1 MATALQQ
8 KFSTSWGEVMKLTFF
23 TMRFPV
29 ASETFVL
36 NQVTHFIDAGY
47 DVEII
52 SVFPGD
58 LINRH
63 AAFDEYNLA
72 AKTHYLLPEEK
83 VSNLDKL
90 TQRIGLMLPKI
101 TKLSLLKSLNIARYG
116 QQAKKLLLPAIVAN
130 AKQTFT
136 ADVFLVHFGYAGALA
151 NKLRELGV
159 LKGKQATVF
168 HGADIS
174 RRHIL
179 DEHKLD
185 YVNLFK
191 QSELMLPIS
200 HLWEN
205 KLIEMGCPREKVHV
219 TRMGIEPEKFN
230 FTPRAAFHQPLR
242 IVSVAR
248 LTEKKGLDV
257 AVKASEILRDKG
269 GQFQFTIIGN
279 GEQDGIMR
287 EHIARAGLEDCVT
300 MPGFKP
306 QNEIREAL
314 NEADIFLLPSK
325 TASDG
330 DMEGIPVA
338 LMEAM
343 AVGLPVVST
352 YHSGIPELIEND
364 VSGWLVAENNAE
376 ALAETLLRLSRGDVD
391 VAPVVAAA
399 RQKVET
405 EFNQHIAYGELA
417 KILERMV

>member
-1 MATALQQ
+1 
-8 KFSTSWGEVMKLTFF
+8 MKLTFF

-47 DVEII
+47 EVEII

-58 LINRH
+58 LVNRH
-63 AAFDEYNLA
+63 AAFDEYGLA

-83 VSNLDKL
+83 VSIVDKL
-90 TQRIGLMLPKI
+90 NQRIKLVLPKV
-101 TKLSLLKSLNIARYG
+101 TKQSLLRSLNVRRYG
-116 QQAKKLLLPAIVAN
+116 AQSSKLLLPSIVAN

-179 DEHKLD
+179 EEHKRD
-185 YVNLFK
+185 YVNLFR

-200 HLWEN
+200 NLWKN
-205 KLIEMGCPREKVHV
+205 KLIEMGCPPEKIHV

-230 FTPRAAFHQPLR
+230 FQPRQAFQTPLR

-257 AVKASEILRDKG
+257 AVKASAILKQRG
-269 GQFQFTIIGN
+269 GQFQYTIIGN
-279 GEQDGIMR
+279 GDQDEMMR
-287 EHIARAGLEDCVT
+287 NFIAREGMEDCVS

-306 QNEIREAL
+306 QEEIRRAL
-314 NEADIFLLPSK
+314 SEADIFLLPSK
-325 TASDG
+325 TAADG

-352 YHSGIPELIEND
+352 FHSGIPELIENN
-364 VSGWLVAENNAE
+364 VSGWLVEEDDPE
-376 ALAETLLRLSRGDVD
+376 ALAETLLKLSQGEVD

-399 RQKVET
+399 RHKVET

-417 KILERMV
+417 QILERLV

>member
-1 MATALQQ
+1 
-8 KFSTSWGEVMKLTFF
+8 MKLTFF

-47 DVEII
+47 EVEII

-58 LINRH
+58 LVNRH
-63 AAFDEYNLA
+63 AAFDEYGLA

-83 VSNLDKL
+83 ISIVDKL
-90 TQRIGLMLPKI
+90 NQRIKLVLPKV
-101 TKLSLLKSLNIARYG
+101 TKPSLLRSLNVRRYG
-116 QQAKKLLLPAIVAN
+116 AQSSKLLLPSIVAN

-179 DEHKLD
+179 EEHKLD
-185 YVNLFK
+185 YVNLFR

-205 KLIEMGCPREKVHV
+205 KLIKMGCPPEKIHV

-230 FTPRAAFHQPLR
+230 FQPRQAFQMPLR

-257 AVKASEILRDKG
+257 AVKASAILKQRG
-269 GQFQFTIIGN
+269 GQFQYTIIGN
-279 GEQDGIMR
+279 GDQDEMMR
-287 EHIARAGLEDCVT
+287 DFIAREGMEDCVS

-306 QNEIREAL
+306 QEEIRLAL
-314 NEADIFLLPSK
+314 SEADIFLLPSK
-325 TASDG
+325 TAADG

-352 YHSGIPELIEND
+352 FHSGIPELIENN
-364 VSGWLVAENNAE
+364 VSGWLVEEDDPE
-376 ALAETLLRLSRGDVD
+376 ALAETLLKLSQGEVD

-399 RQKVET
+399 RHKVET
-405 EFNQHIAYGELA
+405 EFNQHVAYGELA
-417 KILERMV
+417 QILERLV

>member
-1 MATALQQ
+1 
-8 KFSTSWGEVMKLTFF
+8 MKLTFF

-47 DVEII
+47 EVEII

-58 LINRH
+58 LVNRH
-63 AAFDEYNLA
+63 AAFDEYGLA

-83 VSNLDKL
+83 VSIVDKL
-90 TQRIGLMLPKI
+90 NQRIKLVLPKV
-101 TKLSLLKSLNIARYG
+101 TKPSLLRSLNVRRYG
-116 QQAKKLLLPAIVAN
+116 AQSSKLLLPSIVAN

-179 DEHKLD
+179 EEHKFD
-185 YVNLFK
+185 YVNLFR

-200 HLWEN
+200 NLWKN
-205 KLIEMGCPREKVHV
+205 KLIEMGCPPEKIHV

-230 FTPRAAFHQPLR
+230 FQPRQAFQTPLR

-257 AVKASEILRDKG
+257 AVKASAILKQRG
-269 GQFQFTIIGN
+269 GQFQYTIIGN
-279 GEQDGIMR
+279 GDQDEMMR
-287 EHIARAGLEDCVT
+287 DFIAREGMEDCVS

-306 QNEIREAL
+306 QEEIRRAL
-314 NEADIFLLPSK
+314 SEADIFLLPSK
-325 TASDG
+325 TAADG

-352 YHSGIPELIEND
+352 FHSGIPELIENN
-364 VSGWLVAENNAE
+364 VSGWLVEEDDPE
-376 ALAETLLRLSRGDVD
+376 ALAETLLKLSQGEVD

-399 RQKVET
+399 RHKVET

-417 KILERMV
+417 QILERLV

>member
-1 MATALQQ
+1 
-8 KFSTSWGEVMKLTFF
+8 MKLTFF

-47 DVEII
+47 EVEII

-58 LINRH
+58 LVNRH
-63 AAFDEYNLA
+63 AAFDEYGLV

-83 VSNLDKL
+83 ISIVDKL
-90 TQRIGLMLPKI
+90 NQRIKLVLPKV
-101 TKLSLLKSLNIARYG
+101 TKPSLLRSLNVRRYG
-116 QQAKKLLLPAIVAN
+116 AQSSKLLLPSIVAN

-179 DEHKLD
+179 EEHKLD
-185 YVNLFK
+185 YVNLFR

-200 HLWEN
+200 NLWKN
-205 KLIEMGCPREKVHV
+205 KLIEMGCPPEKIHV

-230 FTPRAAFHQPLR
+230 FQPRQAFQTPLR

-257 AVKASEILRDKG
+257 AVKASAILKQRG
-269 GQFQFTIIGN
+269 GQFQYTIIGN
-279 GEQDGIMR
+279 GDQDEMMR
-287 EHIARAGLEDCVT
+287 DFIAREGMEDCVS

-306 QNEIREAL
+306 QEEIRRAL
-314 NEADIFLLPSK
+314 SEADIFLLPSK
-325 TASDG
+325 TAADG

-352 YHSGIPELIEND
+352 FHSGIPELIENN
-364 VSGWLVAENNAE
+364 VSGWLVEEDDPE
-376 ALAETLLRLSRGDVD
+376 ALAETLLKLSQGEVD

-399 RQKVET
+399 RHKVET

-417 KILERMV
+417 QILERLV

>member
-1 MATALQQ
+1 
-8 KFSTSWGEVMKLTFF
+8 MKLTFF

-47 DVEII
+47 EVEII

-58 LINRH
+58 LVNRH
-63 AAFDEYNLA
+63 AAFDEYGLA

-83 VSNLDKL
+83 ISIVDKL
-90 TQRIGLMLPKI
+90 NQRIKLVLPKV
-101 TKLSLLKSLNIARYG
+101 TKPSLLRSLNVRRYG
-116 QQAKKLLLPAIVAN
+116 AQSSKLLLPSIVAN

-179 DEHKLD
+179 EEHKLD
-185 YVNLFK
+185 YVNLFR

-200 HLWEN
+200 NLWKN
-205 KLIEMGCPREKVHV
+205 KLIEMGCPPEKIHV

-230 FTPRAAFHQPLR
+230 FQPRQAFQAPLR

-257 AVKASEILRDKG
+257 AVKASAILKQRG
-269 GQFQFTIIGN
+269 GQFQYTIIGN
-279 GEQDGIMR
+279 GDQDEMMR
-287 EHIARAGLEDCVT
+287 DFIAREGMEDCVS

-306 QNEIREAL
+306 QEEIRRAL
-314 NEADIFLLPSK
+314 SEADIFLLPSK
-325 TASDG
+325 TAADG

-352 YHSGIPELIEND
+352 FHSGIPELIENN
-364 VSGWLVAENNAE
+364 VSGWLVEEDDPE
-376 ALAETLLRLSRGDVD
+376 ALAETLLKLSQGEVD

-399 RQKVET
+399 RHKVET

-417 KILERMV
+417 QILERLV

>member
-1 MATALQQ
+1 
-8 KFSTSWGEVMKLTFF
+8 MKLTFF

-47 DVEII
+47 EVEII

-58 LINRH
+58 LVNRH
-63 AAFDEYNLA
+63 AAFDEYGLA

-83 VSNLDKL
+83 VSIVDKL
-90 TQRIGLMLPKI
+90 NQRLRLVLPKV
-101 TKLSLLKSLNIARYG
+101 TKPSLLRSLNVRRYG
-116 QQAKKLLLPAIVAN
+116 AQSSKLLLPSIVAN
-130 AKQTFT
+130 ATQTFT

-179 DEHKLD
+179 EEHKLD
-185 YVNLFK
+185 YVNLFR

-200 HLWEN
+200 HLWQN
-205 KLIEMGCPREKVHV
+205 KLIEMGCPPEKIHV

-230 FTPRAAFHQPLR
+230 FQPRQAFHSPLR

-257 AVKASEILRDKG
+257 AVKASAILKQRG
-269 GQFQFTIIGN
+269 GQFQYTIIGN
-279 GEQDGIMR
+279 GDQDEMMR
-287 EHIARAGLEDCVT
+287 DFIAREGMEDCVS

-306 QNEIREAL
+306 QDEIRRAL
-314 NEADIFLLPSK
+314 SEADIFLLPSK
-325 TASDG
+325 TAADG

-352 YHSGIPELIEND
+352 FHSGIPELIENN
-364 VSGWLVAENNAE
+364 VSGWLVEEDDPE
-376 ALAETLLRLSRGDVD
+376 ALAETLLKLSQGEVD

-399 RQKVET
+399 RHKVET

-417 KILERMV
+417 QILERLA

>member
-1 MATALQQ
+1 
-8 KFSTSWGEVMKLTFF
+8 MKLTFF

-58 LINRH
+58 LVNRH
-63 AAFDEYNLA
+63 GAFDEYGLA

-83 VSNLDKL
+83 ISLADKL
-90 TQRIGLMLPKI
+90 GQRLKLVLPKI
-101 TKLSLLKSLNIARYG
+101 TKVSLLRSLNVRRYG
-116 QQAKKLLLPAIVAN
+116 AQSSKLLLPAIVAN
-130 AKQTFT
+130 ARQTYV

-151 NKLRELGV
+151 NKLRELGI

-179 DEHKLD
+179 DEHKQD
-185 YVNLFK
+185 YRNLFQ

-200 HLWEN
+200 HLWQN
-205 KLIEMGCPREKVHV
+205 KLIAMGCPPEKIHV

-230 FTPRAAFHQPLR
+230 FQPRDAFHKPLR

-257 AVKASEILRDKG
+257 AVKASAILKQRG
-269 GQFQFTIIGN
+269 GQFQYTIIGN
-279 GEQDGIMR
+279 GDQDQMMR
-287 EHIARAGLEDCVT
+287 DFIVHEKMDDCVT

-306 QNEIREAL
+306 QEEIRKAL

-325 TASDG
+325 TAADG

-352 YHSGIPELIEND
+352 FHSGIPELIEHN
-364 VSGWLVAENNAE
+364 VSGWLVKEDDAE
-376 ALAETLLRLSRGDVD
+376 ALADTLLKLSQGEVD

-405 EFNQHIAYGELA
+405 EFNQHIAYRELA
-417 KILERMV
+417 QILEQMV

>member
-1 MATALQQ
+1 
-8 KFSTSWGEVMKLTFF
+8 MKLTFF

-47 DVEII
+47 EVEII

-58 LINRH
+58 LVNRH
-63 AAFDEYNLA
+63 AAFDEYGLA

-83 VSNLDKL
+83 VSIVDKL
-90 TQRIGLMLPKI
+90 NQRLRLVLPKV
-101 TKLSLLKSLNIARYG
+101 TKPSLLRSLNVRRYG
-116 QQAKKLLLPAIVAN
+116 AQSSKLLLPSIVAN
-130 AKQTFT
+130 ASQTFT

-179 DEHKLD
+179 EEHKLD
-185 YVNLFK
+185 YVNLFR

-200 HLWEN
+200 HLWQN
-205 KLIEMGCPREKVHV
+205 KLIEMGCPPEKIHV

-230 FTPRAAFHQPLR
+230 FQPRQAFHSPLR

-257 AVKASEILRDKG
+257 AVKASAILKQRG
-269 GQFQFTIIGN
+269 GQFQYTIIGN
-279 GEQDGIMR
+279 GDQDEMMR
-287 EHIARAGLEDCVT
+287 DFIAREGMEDCVS

-306 QNEIREAL
+306 QDEIRRAL
-314 NEADIFLLPSK
+314 SEADIFLLPSK
-325 TASDG
+325 TAADG

-352 YHSGIPELIEND
+352 FHSGIPELIENN
-364 VSGWLVAENNAE
+364 VSGWLVEEDDPE
-376 ALAETLLRLSRGDVD
+376 ALADTLLKLSQGKVD

-399 RQKVET
+399 RHKVET

-417 KILERMV
+417 QILERLA

>member
-1 MATALQQ
+1 
-8 KFSTSWGEVMKLTFF
+8 MKLTFF

-47 DVEII
+47 EVEII

-58 LINRH
+58 LVNRH
-63 AAFDEYNLA
+63 AAFDEYGLA

-83 VSNLDKL
+83 VSIVDKL
-90 TQRIGLMLPKI
+90 NQRIKLVLPKV
-101 TKLSLLKSLNIARYG
+101 TKPSLLRSLNVRRYG
-116 QQAKKLLLPAIVAN
+116 AQSSKLLLPSIVAN

-179 DEHKLD
+179 EEHKLD
-185 YVNLFK
+185 YVNLFR

-205 KLIEMGCPREKVHV
+205 KLIEMGCPPEKIHV
-219 TRMGIEPEKFN
+219 TRMGIEPEKFK
-230 FTPRAAFHQPLR
+230 FQPRQAFQTPLR

-257 AVKASEILRDKG
+257 AVKASAILKQRG
-269 GQFQFTIIGN
+269 GQFQYTIIGN
-279 GEQDGIMR
+279 GDQDEMMR
-287 EHIARAGLEDCVT
+287 DFIAREGMEDCVS

-306 QNEIREAL
+306 QEEIRRAL
-314 NEADIFLLPSK
+314 SEADIFLLPSK
-325 TASDG
+325 TAADG

-343 AVGLPVVST
+343 AAGLPVVST
-352 YHSGIPELIEND
+352 FHSGIPELIENN
-364 VSGWLVAENNAE
+364 VSGWLVEEDDPE
-376 ALAETLLRLSRGDVD
+376 ALAETLLKLSQGEVD

-399 RQKVET
+399 RHKVET

-417 KILERMV
+417 QILERLV

>member
-1 MATALQQ
+1 M
-8 KFSTSWGEVMKLTFF
+8 MKLTFF

-47 DVEII
+47 EVEII

-58 LINRH
+58 LVNRH
-63 AAFDEYNLA
+63 AAFDEYGLA

-83 VSNLDKL
+83 ISIVDKL
-90 TQRIGLMLPKI
+90 NQRIKLVLPKV
-101 TKLSLLKSLNIARYG
+101 TKPSLLRSLNVRRYG
-116 QQAKKLLLPAIVAN
+116 AQSSKLLLPSIVAN

-179 DEHKLD
+179 EEHKLD
-185 YVNLFK
+185 YVNLFR

-205 KLIEMGCPREKVHV
+205 KLIEMGCPPEKIHV

-230 FTPRAAFHQPLR
+230 FQPRQAFHTPLR

-257 AVKASEILRDKG
+257 AVKASAILKQRG
-269 GQFQFTIIGN
+269 GQFQYTIIGN
-279 GEQDGIMR
+279 GDQDEMMR
-287 EHIARAGLEDCVT
+287 DFIAREGMEDCVS

-306 QNEIREAL
+306 QEEIRRAL
-314 NEADIFLLPSK
+314 SEADIFLLPSK
-325 TASDG
+325 TAADG

-352 YHSGIPELIEND
+352 FHSGIPELIENN
-364 VSGWLVAENNAE
+364 VSGWLVEEDDPE
-376 ALAETLLRLSRGDVD
+376 ALAETLLKLSQGEVD

-399 RQKVET
+399 RHKVET

-417 KILERMV
+417 QILERLV

>member
-1 MATALQQ
+1 
-8 KFSTSWGEVMKLTFF
+8 MKLTFF

-47 DVEII
+47 EVEII

-58 LINRH
+58 LVNRH
-63 AAFDEYNLA
+63 AAFDEYGLA

-83 VSNLDKL
+83 VSIVDKL
-90 TQRIGLMLPKI
+90 SQRLRLVLPKV
-101 TKLSLLKSLNIARYG
+101 TKPSLIRSLNVRRYG
-116 QQAKKLLLPAIVAN
+116 AQSSKLLLPSIVAN
-130 AKQTFT
+130 ATQTFT

-151 NKLRELGV
+151 NKLRELGI

-179 DEHKLD
+179 EEHKLD
-185 YVNLFK
+185 YVNLFR

-200 HLWEN
+200 HLWQN
-205 KLIEMGCPREKVHV
+205 KLIEMGCPPEKIHV

-230 FTPRAAFHQPLR
+230 FQPRQAFHTPLR

-257 AVKASEILRDKG
+257 AVKASAILKQRG
-269 GQFQFTIIGN
+269 GQFHYTIIGN
-279 GEQDGIMR
+279 GDQDEMMR
-287 EHIARAGLEDCVT
+287 DFIAREGMEDCVS

-306 QNEIREAL
+306 QDEIRRAL
-314 NEADIFLLPSK
+314 SEADIFLLPSK
-325 TASDG
+325 TAADG

-352 YHSGIPELIEND
+352 FHSGIPELIENN
-364 VSGWLVAENNAE
+364 VSGWLVEEDDPE
-376 ALAETLLRLSRGDVD
+376 ALADTLLKLSQGKVD

-399 RQKVET
+399 RHKVET

-417 KILERMV
+417 QILERLA

>member
-1 MATALQQ
+1 
-8 KFSTSWGEVMKLTFF
+8 MKLTFF

-47 DVEII
+47 EVEII

-58 LINRH
+58 LVNRH
-63 AAFDEYNLA
+63 AAFDEYGLA

-83 VSNLDKL
+83 ISIVDKL
-90 TQRIGLMLPKI
+90 NQRIKLVLPKV
-101 TKLSLLKSLNIARYG
+101 TKPSLLRSLNVRRYG
-116 QQAKKLLLPAIVAN
+116 AQSSKLLLPSIVAN

-179 DEHKLD
+179 EEHKLD
-185 YVNLFK
+185 YVNLFR

-200 HLWEN
+200 NLWKN
-205 KLIEMGCPREKVHV
+205 KLIEMGCPPEKIHV
-219 TRMGIEPEKFN
+219 TRMGIEPERFN
-230 FTPRAAFHQPLR
+230 FQPRQAFQTPLR

-257 AVKASEILRDKG
+257 AVKASAILKQRG
-269 GQFQFTIIGN
+269 GQFQYTIIGN
-279 GEQDGIMR
+279 GDQDEMMR
-287 EHIARAGLEDCVT
+287 DFIAREGMEDCVS

-306 QNEIREAL
+306 QEEIRRAL
-314 NEADIFLLPSK
+314 SEADIFLLPSK
-325 TASDG
+325 TAADG

-352 YHSGIPELIEND
+352 FHSGIPELIENN
-364 VSGWLVAENNAE
+364 VSGWLVEEDDPE
-376 ALAETLLRLSRGDVD
+376 ALAETLLKLSQGEVD

-399 RQKVET
+399 RHKVET

-417 KILERMV
+417 QILERLV

>member
-1 MATALQQ
+1 
-8 KFSTSWGEVMKLTFF
+8 MKLTFF

-58 LINRH
+58 FVNRH
-63 AAFDEYNLA
+63 AAFDEYQLA

-83 VSNLDKL
+83 VSIVDKL
-90 TQRIGLMLPKI
+90 NQRLKLVLPKVA
-101 TKLSLLKSLNIARYG
+101 KPSLLRSLNVRRYG
-116 QQAKKLLLPAIVAN
+116 AQSIKLLLPSIVAN
-130 AKQTFT
+130 ASQTFT

-159 LKGKQATVF
+159 LRGKQATVF

-179 DEHKLD
+179 DEHKRD

-200 HLWEN
+200 HLWQN
-205 KLIEMGCPREKVHV
+205 RLIEMGCPPEKIHV
-219 TRMGIEPEKFN
+219 TRMGMEPEKFN
-230 FTPRAAFHQPLR
+230 FHPRQGFHKPLR

-257 AVKASEILRDKG
+257 AVKASAILKQRG
-269 GQFQFTIIGN
+269 GQFQYTIIGN
-279 GEQDGIMR
+279 GDQGEMMR
-287 EHIARAGLEDCVT
+287 DFIAEKGMEDCVT

-306 QNEIREAL
+306 QDEIRNAL
-314 NEADIFLLPSK
+314 NEADIFLLSSK
-325 TASDG
+325 TAADG

-352 YHSGIPELIEND
+352 FHSGIPELIEHN
-364 VSGWLVAENNAE
+364 VSGWLVEEDNPE
-376 ALAETLLRLSRGDVD
+376 ALAETLLQLSQGKVD

-399 RQKVET
+399 RHKVET
-405 EFNQHIAYGELA
+405 EFNQHVAYGELA
-417 KILERMV
+417 QILERMV

>member
-1 MATALQQ
+1 M
-8 KFSTSWGEVMKLTFF
+8 
-23 TMRFPV
+23 
-29 ASETFVL
+29 
-36 NQVTHFIDAGY
+36 
-47 DVEII
+47 
-52 SVFPGD
+52 
-58 LINRH
+58 NRH
-63 AAFDEYNLA
+63 GAFDEYGLA

-83 VSNLDKL
+83 ISLADKL
-90 TQRIGLMLPKI
+90 GQRLKLVLPKI
-101 TKLSLLKSLNIARYG
+101 TKVSLLRSLNVRRYG
-116 QQAKKLLLPAIVAN
+116 AQSSKLLLPAIVAN
-130 AKQTFT
+130 ARQTYV

-151 NKLRELGV
+151 NKLRELGI

-179 DEHKLD
+179 DEHKQD
-185 YVNLFK
+185 YRNLFQ

-200 HLWEN
+200 HLWQN
-205 KLIEMGCPREKVHV
+205 KLIAMGCPPEKIHV

-230 FTPRAAFHQPLR
+230 FQPRDAFHKPLR

-257 AVKASEILRDKG
+257 AVKASAILKQRG
-269 GQFQFTIIGN
+269 GQFQYTIIGN
-279 GEQDGIMR
+279 GDQDQMMR
-287 EHIARAGLEDCVT
+287 DFIAHEKMDDCVT

-306 QNEIREAL
+306 QEEIRKAL

-325 TASDG
+325 TAADG

-352 YHSGIPELIEND
+352 FHSGIPELIEHN
-364 VSGWLVAENNAE
+364 VSGWLVKEDDAE
-376 ALAETLLRLSRGDVD
+376 ALADTLLKLSQGEVD

-405 EFNQHIAYGELA
+405 EFNQHIAYRELA
-417 KILERMV
+417 QILEQMV

>member
-1 MATALQQ
+1 
-8 KFSTSWGEVMKLTFF
+8 MKLTFF

-47 DVEII
+47 DIEII

-58 LINRH
+58 LVNRH
-63 AAFDEYNLA
+63 GAFDEYGLA

-83 VSNLDKL
+83 VSLTDKL
-90 TQRIGLMLPKI
+90 GQRLKLVLPKI
-101 TKLSLLKSLNIARYG
+101 TRASLLRSLNVRRYG
-116 QQAKKLLLPAIVAN
+116 AQSSKLLLPAIVAN
-130 AKQTFT
+130 ARQTYE

-151 NKLRELGV
+151 NKLRELGI

-179 DEHKLD
+179 DEHKQD
-185 YVNLFK
+185 YRNLFQ

-200 HLWEN
+200 HLWQN
-205 KLIEMGCPREKVHV
+205 KLIEMGCPPEKIHV

-230 FTPRAAFHQPLR
+230 FQPRDGFHTPLR

-257 AVKASEILRDKG
+257 AVKASAMLKQRG
-269 GQFQFTIIGN
+269 GQFQYTIIGN
-279 GEQDGIMR
+279 GDQDKMMR
-287 EHIARAGLEDCVT
+287 DFIANEAMQDCVT

-306 QNEIREAL
+306 QEEIRKAL
-314 NEADIFLLPSK
+314 SDADIFLLPSK
-325 TASDG
+325 TAADG

-352 YHSGIPELIEND
+352 FHSGIPELIENN
-364 VSGWLVAENNAE
+364 VSGWLVKEDDAD
-376 ALAETLLRLSRGDVD
+376 ALADTLLKLSQGEVD

-405 EFNQHIAYGELA
+405 EFNQHIAYRELA
-417 KILERMV
+417 QILERMV

>member
-1 MATALQQ
+1 
-8 KFSTSWGEVMKLTFF
+8 MKLTFF

-47 DVEII
+47 EVEII

-58 LINRH
+58 LVNRH
-63 AAFDEYNLA
+63 AAFDEYGLA

-83 VSNLDKL
+83 ISIVDKL
-90 TQRIGLMLPKI
+90 NQRIRLVLPNV
-101 TKLSLLKSLNIARYG
+101 TKPSLLRSLNMRRYG
-116 QQAKKLLLPAIVAN
+116 AQSSKLLLPSIVAN

-159 LKGKQATVF
+159 MKGKQATVF

-179 DEHKLD
+179 EEHKLD
-185 YVNLFK
+185 YVNLFR

-205 KLIEMGCPREKVHV
+205 KLIEMGCPPEKIHV

-230 FTPRAAFHQPLR
+230 FQPRQAFHKPLR

-257 AVKASEILRDKG
+257 AVKASAILKQRG
-269 GQFQFTIIGN
+269 GQFQYTIIGN
-279 GEQDGIMR
+279 GDQDEMMR
-287 EHIARAGLEDCVT
+287 DFIAREGMEDCVS

-306 QNEIREAL
+306 QEEIRRAL
-314 NEADIFLLPSK
+314 SEADIFLLPSK
-325 TASDG
+325 TAADG

-352 YHSGIPELIEND
+352 FHSGIPELIENN
-364 VSGWLVAENNAE
+364 VSGWLVEEDDPE
-376 ALAETLLRLSRGDVD
+376 ALAETLLKLSEGEVD

-399 RQKVET
+399 RHKVET

-417 KILERMV
+417 QILERLA

>member
-1 MATALQQ
+1 
-8 KFSTSWGEVMKLTFF
+8 MKLTFF

-47 DVEII
+47 EVEII

-58 LINRH
+58 LVNRH
-63 AAFDEYNLA
+63 AAFDEYGLA

-83 VSNLDKL
+83 VSIVDKL
-90 TQRIGLMLPKI
+90 NQRIKLVLPKV
-101 TKLSLLKSLNIARYG
+101 TKPSLLRSLNVRRYG
-116 QQAKKLLLPAIVAN
+116 AQSSKLLLPSIVAN
-130 AKQTFT
+130 AKQTFI

-179 DEHKLD
+179 EEHKLD
-185 YVNLFK
+185 YVNLFR

-200 HLWEN
+200 NLWKN
-205 KLIEMGCPREKVHV
+205 KLIEMGCPPEKIHV

-230 FTPRAAFHQPLR
+230 FQPRQAFQTPLR

-257 AVKASEILRDKG
+257 AVKASAILKQRG
-269 GQFQFTIIGN
+269 GQFQYTIIGN
-279 GEQDGIMR
+279 GDQDEMMR
-287 EHIARAGLEDCVT
+287 NFIAREGMEDCVS

-306 QNEIREAL
+306 QEEIRRAL
-314 NEADIFLLPSK
+314 SEADIFLLPSK
-325 TASDG
+325 TAADG

-352 YHSGIPELIEND
+352 FHSGIPELIENN
-364 VSGWLVAENNAE
+364 VSGWLVEEDDPE
-376 ALAETLLRLSRGDVD
+376 ALAETLLKLSQGEVD

-399 RQKVET
+399 RHKVET

-417 KILERMV
+417 QILERLV

>member
-1 MATALQQ
+1 
-8 KFSTSWGEVMKLTFF
+8 MKLTFF

-58 LINRH
+58 LVNRH
-63 AAFDEYNLA
+63 GAFDEYGLA

-83 VSNLDKL
+83 ISLTDKL
-90 TQRIGLMLPKI
+90 GQRLKLVLPKI
-101 TKLSLLKSLNIARYG
+101 TKVSLLRSLNVRRYG
-116 QQAKKLLLPAIVAN
+116 AQSSKLLLPAIVAN
-130 AKQTFT
+130 ARQTYV

-151 NKLRELGV
+151 NKLRELGI

-179 DEHKLD
+179 DEHKQD
-185 YVNLFK
+185 YRNLFQ

-200 HLWEN
+200 HLWQN
-205 KLIEMGCPREKVHV
+205 KLIEMGCPPEKIHV

-230 FTPRAAFHQPLR
+230 FQPRDAFHTPLR

-257 AVKASEILRDKG
+257 AVKASAILKQRG
-269 GQFQFTIIGN
+269 GQFQYTIIGN
-279 GEQDGIMR
+279 GDQDQMMR
-287 EHIARAGLEDCVT
+287 DFIAREEMDDCVT

-306 QNEIREAL
+306 QEEIRQAL

-325 TASDG
+325 TAADG

-352 YHSGIPELIEND
+352 FHSGIPELIENN
-364 VSGWLVAENNAE
+364 VSGWLVKEDDAE
-376 ALAETLLRLSRGDVD
+376 ALAETLLKLSEGAVD

-399 RQKVET
+399 RHKVET
-405 EFNQHIAYGELA
+405 EFNQHIVYRELA
-417 KILERMV
+417 QILEQMV

>member
-1 MATALQQ
+1 
-8 KFSTSWGEVMKLTFF
+8 MKLTFF

-47 DVEII
+47 EVEII

-58 LINRH
+58 LVNRH
-63 AAFDEYNLA
+63 AAFDEYDLA

-83 VSNLDKL
+83 VSIVDKL
-90 TQRIGLMLPKI
+90 NQRIKLVLPKV
-101 TKLSLLKSLNIARYG
+101 TKPSLLRSLNVRRYG
-116 QQAKKLLLPAIVAN
+116 AQSSKLLLPSIVAN

-179 DEHKLD
+179 EEHKLD
-185 YVNLFK
+185 YVNLFR

-200 HLWEN
+200 NLWKN
-205 KLIEMGCPREKVHV
+205 KLIEMGCPPEKIHV

-230 FTPRAAFHQPLR
+230 FQPRQAFQTPLR

-257 AVKASEILRDKG
+257 AVKASAILKQRG
-269 GQFQFTIIGN
+269 GQFQYTIIGN
-279 GEQDGIMR
+279 GDQDEMMR
-287 EHIARAGLEDCVT
+287 NFIAREGMEDCVS

-306 QNEIREAL
+306 QEEIRRAL
-314 NEADIFLLPSK
+314 SEADIFLLPSK
-325 TASDG
+325 TAADG

-352 YHSGIPELIEND
+352 FHSGIPELIENN
-364 VSGWLVAENNAE
+364 VSGWLVEEDDPE
-376 ALAETLLRLSRGDVD
+376 ALAETLLKLSQGEVD

-399 RQKVET
+399 RHKVET

-417 KILERMV
+417 QILERLV

>member
-1 MATALQQ
+1 
-8 KFSTSWGEVMKLTFF
+8 MKLTFF

-47 DVEII
+47 EVEII
-52 SVFPGD
+52 SVVPGD
-58 LINRH
+58 LVNRH
-63 AAFDEYNLA
+63 AAFDEYGLA

-83 VSNLDKL
+83 ISIVDKL
-90 TQRIGLMLPKI
+90 NQRIKLVLPKV
-101 TKLSLLKSLNIARYG
+101 TKPSLLRSLNVRRYG
-116 QQAKKLLLPAIVAN
+116 AQSSKLLLPSIVAN

-179 DEHKLD
+179 EEHKLD
-185 YVNLFK
+185 YVNLFR

-200 HLWEN
+200 NLWKN
-205 KLIEMGCPREKVHV
+205 KLIEMGCPPEKIHV

-230 FTPRAAFHQPLR
+230 FQPRQAFQTPLR

-257 AVKASEILRDKG
+257 AVKASAILKQRG
-269 GQFQFTIIGN
+269 GQFQYTIIGN
-279 GEQDGIMR
+279 GDQDEMMR
-287 EHIARAGLEDCVT
+287 DFIAREGMEDCVS

-306 QNEIREAL
+306 QEEIRRAL
-314 NEADIFLLPSK
+314 SEADIFLLPSK
-325 TASDG
+325 TAADG

-352 YHSGIPELIEND
+352 FHSGIPELIENN
-364 VSGWLVAENNAE
+364 VSGWLVEEDDPE
-376 ALAETLLRLSRGDVD
+376 ALAETLLKLSQGEVD

-399 RQKVET
+399 RHKVET

-417 KILERMV
+417 QILERLV

>member
-1 MATALQQ
+1 
-8 KFSTSWGEVMKLTFF
+8 MKLTFF

-58 LINRH
+58 LVNRH
-63 AAFDEYNLA
+63 GAFDEYGLA

-83 VSNLDKL
+83 VSLTDKL
-90 TQRIGLMLPKI
+90 GQRLKLVLPKI
-101 TKLSLLKSLNIARYG
+101 TRASLLRSLNVRRYG
-116 QQAKKLLLPAIVAN
+116 AQSSKLLLPAIVAN
-130 AKQTFT
+130 ARQTYE

-151 NKLRELGV
+151 NKLRELGI

-179 DEHKLD
+179 DEHKQD
-185 YVNLFK
+185 YRNLFQ

-200 HLWEN
+200 HLWQN
-205 KLIEMGCPREKVHV
+205 KLIEMGCPPEKIHV

-230 FTPRAAFHQPLR
+230 FQPRDGFHTPLR

-257 AVKASEILRDKG
+257 AVKASAMLKQRG
-269 GQFQFTIIGN
+269 GQFQYTIIGN
-279 GEQDGIMR
+279 GDQDKMMR
-287 EHIARAGLEDCVT
+287 DFIANEAMQDCVT

-306 QNEIREAL
+306 QEEIRKAL
-314 NEADIFLLPSK
+314 SDADIFLLPSK
-325 TASDG
+325 TAADG

-352 YHSGIPELIEND
+352 FHSGIPELIENN
-364 VSGWLVAENNAE
+364 VSGWLVKEDDAD
-376 ALAETLLRLSRGDVD
+376 ALADTLLKLSQGEVD

-405 EFNQHIAYGELA
+405 EFNQHIAYRELA
-417 KILERMV
+417 QILEQMV

>member
-1 MATALQQ
+1 
-8 KFSTSWGEVMKLTFF
+8 MKLTFF

-58 LINRH
+58 LVNRH
-63 AAFDEYNLA
+63 GAFDEYGLA

-83 VSNLDKL
+83 VSLTDKL
-90 TQRIGLMLPKI
+90 GQRLKLVLPKI
-101 TKLSLLKSLNIARYG
+101 TRASLLRSLNVRRYG
-116 QQAKKLLLPAIVAN
+116 AQSSKLLLPAIVAN
-130 AKQTFT
+130 ARQTYE

-151 NKLRELGV
+151 NKLRELGI

-179 DEHKLD
+179 DEHKQD
-185 YVNLFK
+185 YRNLFQ

-200 HLWEN
+200 HLWQN
-205 KLIEMGCPREKVHV
+205 KLIEMGCPPEKIHV

-230 FTPRAAFHQPLR
+230 FQPRDGFHTPLR

-257 AVKASEILRDKG
+257 AVKASAMLKQRG
-269 GQFQFTIIGN
+269 GQFQYTIIGN
-279 GEQDGIMR
+279 GDQDKMMR
-287 EHIARAGLEDCVT
+287 DFITNESMQDCVT

-306 QNEIREAL
+306 QEEIRKAL
-314 NEADIFLLPSK
+314 SDADIFLLPSK
-325 TASDG
+325 TAADG

-352 YHSGIPELIEND
+352 FHSGIPELIENN
-364 VSGWLVAENNAE
+364 VSGWLVKEDDAD
-376 ALAETLLRLSRGDVD
+376 ALADTLLKLSQGEVD

-405 EFNQHIAYGELA
+405 EFNQHIAYRELA
-417 KILERMV
+417 QILEQMV

>member
-1 MATALQQ
+1 
-8 KFSTSWGEVMKLTFF
+8 MKLTFF

-47 DVEII
+47 EVEII

-58 LINRH
+58 LVNRH
-63 AAFDEYNLA
+63 AAFDEYGLA

-83 VSNLDKL
+83 ISIVDKL
-90 TQRIGLMLPKI
+90 NQRIRLVLPKV
-101 TKLSLLKSLNIARYG
+101 TKPSLLRSLNMRRYG
-116 QQAKKLLLPAIVAN
+116 AQSSKLLLPSIVAN
-130 AKQTFT
+130 AKQVFT

-159 LKGKQATVF
+159 LQGKQATVF

-179 DEHKLD
+179 EEHKLD
-185 YVNLFK
+185 YVNLFR

-200 HLWEN
+200 HLWKN
-205 KLIEMGCPREKVHV
+205 KLIEMGCPPEKIHV

-230 FTPRAAFHQPLR
+230 FQPRQAFQKPLR

-257 AVKASEILRDKG
+257 AVKASAILKQRG
-269 GQFQFTIIGN
+269 GQFQYTIIGN
-279 GEQDGIMR
+279 GDQDEMMR
-287 EHIARAGLEDCVT
+287 DFIAREGMEDCVS

-306 QNEIREAL
+306 QEEIRRAL
-314 NEADIFLLPSK
+314 SEADIFLLPSK
-325 TASDG
+325 TAADG

-352 YHSGIPELIEND
+352 FHSGIPELIENN
-364 VSGWLVAENNAE
+364 VSGWLVDEDDPE
-376 ALAETLLRLSRGDVD
+376 ALAETLLRLSQGEVD

-399 RQKVET
+399 RHKVET

-417 KILERMV
+417 QILERLV

>member
-1 MATALQQ
+1 
-8 KFSTSWGEVMKLTFF
+8 MKLTFF

-58 LINRH
+58 LVNRH
-63 AAFDEYNLA
+63 GAFDEYGLA

-83 VSNLDKL
+83 ISLTDKL
-90 TQRIGLMLPKI
+90 GQRLKLVLPKI
-101 TKLSLLKSLNIARYG
+101 TKVSLLRSLNVRRYG
-116 QQAKKLLLPAIVAN
+116 AQSSKLLLPAIVAN
-130 AKQTFT
+130 ARQTYV

-151 NKLRELGV
+151 NKLRELGI

-179 DEHKLD
+179 DEHKQD
-185 YVNLFK
+185 YHNLFQ

-200 HLWEN
+200 HLWQN
-205 KLIEMGCPREKVHV
+205 KLIEMGCPPEKIHV

-230 FTPRAAFHQPLR
+230 FQPRDAFHTPLR

-257 AVKASEILRDKG
+257 AVKASAILKQRG
-269 GQFQFTIIGN
+269 GQFQYTIIGN
-279 GEQDGIMR
+279 GDQDQMMR
-287 EHIARAGLEDCVT
+287 DFIAREEMDDCVT

-306 QNEIREAL
+306 QEEIRQAL

-325 TASDG
+325 TAADG

-352 YHSGIPELIEND
+352 FHSGIPELIENN
-364 VSGWLVAENNAE
+364 VSGWLVKEDDAE
-376 ALAETLLRLSRGDVD
+376 ALAETLLKLSEGAVD

-399 RQKVET
+399 RHKVET
-405 EFNQHIAYGELA
+405 EFNQHIAYRELA
-417 KILERMV
+417 QILEQMV

>member
-1 MATALQQ
+1 
-8 KFSTSWGEVMKLTFF
+8 MKLTFF

-58 LINRH
+58 LVNRH
-63 AAFDEYNLA
+63 SAFDEYGLA

-83 VSNLDKL
+83 ISLTDKL
-90 TQRIGLMLPKI
+90 GQRLKLVLPKI
-101 TKLSLLKSLNIARYG
+101 TKVSLLRSLNVRRYG
-116 QQAKKLLLPAIVAN
+116 AQSSKLLLPAIVAN
-130 AKQTFT
+130 ARQTYV

-151 NKLRELGV
+151 NKLRELGI

-179 DEHKLD
+179 DEHKQD
-185 YVNLFK
+185 YRNLFQ

-200 HLWEN
+200 HLWQN
-205 KLIEMGCPREKVHV
+205 KLIEMGCPPEKIHV

-230 FTPRAAFHQPLR
+230 FQPRDAFHTPLR

-257 AVKASEILRDKG
+257 AVKASAILKQRG
-269 GQFQFTIIGN
+269 GQFQYTIIGN
-279 GEQDGIMR
+279 GDQDQMMR
-287 EHIARAGLEDCVT
+287 DFIAREEMDDCVT

-306 QNEIREAL
+306 QEEIRQAL

-325 TASDG
+325 TAADG

-352 YHSGIPELIEND
+352 FHSGIPELIENN
-364 VSGWLVAENNAE
+364 VSGWLVKEDDAE
-376 ALAETLLRLSRGDVD
+376 ALAETLLKLSEGAVD

-399 RQKVET
+399 RHKVET
-405 EFNQHIAYGELA
+405 EFNQHIAYRELA
-417 KILERMV
+417 QILEQMV

>member
-1 MATALQQ
+1 
-8 KFSTSWGEVMKLTFF
+8 MKLTFF

-58 LINRH
+58 LVNRH
-63 AAFDEYNLA
+63 GAFDEYGLA

-83 VSNLDKL
+83 ISLADKL
-90 TQRIGLMLPKI
+90 GQRLKLVLPKI
-101 TKLSLLKSLNIARYG
+101 TKVSLLRSLNVRRYG
-116 QQAKKLLLPAIVAN
+116 AQSSKLLLPAIVAN
-130 AKQTFT
+130 ARQTYV

-151 NKLRELGV
+151 NKLRELGI

-179 DEHKLD
+179 DEHKQD
-185 YVNLFK
+185 YRNLFQ

-200 HLWEN
+200 HLWQN
-205 KLIEMGCPREKVHV
+205 KLIEMGCPPEKIHV

-230 FTPRAAFHQPLR
+230 FQPRDAFHKPLR

-257 AVKASEILRDKG
+257 AVKASAILKQRG
-269 GQFQFTIIGN
+269 GQFQYTIIGN
-279 GEQDGIMR
+279 GDQDQMMR
-287 EHIARAGLEDCVT
+287 DFIAHEKMDDCVT

-306 QNEIREAL
+306 QEEIRKAL

-325 TASDG
+325 TAADG

-352 YHSGIPELIEND
+352 FHSGIPELIEHN
-364 VSGWLVAENNAE
+364 VSGWLVKEDDAE
-376 ALAETLLRLSRGDVD
+376 ALADTLLKLSQGEVD
-391 VAPVVAAA
+391 VAPVVSAA

-405 EFNQHIAYGELA
+405 EFNQHIAYRELA
-417 KILERMV
+417 QILEQMV

>member
-1 MATALQQ
+1 
-8 KFSTSWGEVMKLTFF
+8 MKLTFF

-58 LINRH
+58 LVNRH
-63 AAFDEYNLA
+63 AAFDEYGLA

-83 VSNLDKL
+83 VSLVDKL
-90 TQRIGLMLPKI
+90 LQRLKLVLPKI
-101 TKLSLLKSLNIARYG
+101 TKTSLLRSLNVRRYG
-116 QQAKKLLLPAIVAN
+116 AQSSKLLLPSIVAN
-130 AKQTFT
+130 ASQIFT

-179 DEHKLD
+179 EEHKHD
-185 YVNLFK
+185 YVNLFE

-205 KLIEMGCPREKVHV
+205 KLIEMGCPPEKIHV

-230 FTPRAAFHQPLR
+230 FQPRQGFHKPLR

-257 AVKASEILRDKG
+257 AVKASAILKQRG
-269 GQFQFTIIGN
+269 GQFQYTIIGN
-279 GEQDGIMR
+279 GDQDEMMR
-287 EHIARAGLEDCVT
+287 GFIAEEDMEDCVT

-306 QNEIREAL
+306 QNEIRKAL
-314 NEADIFLLPSK
+314 SEADIFLLPSK
-325 TASDG
+325 TAADG

-352 YHSGIPELIEND
+352 FHSGIPELIENN
-364 VSGWLVAENNAE
+364 VSGWLVEEDDPE
-376 ALAETLLRLSRGDVD
+376 ALADTLLKLSQGEVD

-399 RQKVET
+399 RHKVET

-417 KILERMV
+417 QILERLV

>member
-1 MATALQQ
+1 
-8 KFSTSWGEVMKLTFF
+8 MKLTFF

-58 LINRH
+58 LVNRH
-63 AAFDEYNLA
+63 GAFDEYGLA

-83 VSNLDKL
+83 ISLTDKL
-90 TQRIGLMLPKI
+90 GQRLKLVLPKI
-101 TKLSLLKSLNIARYG
+101 TKVSLLRSLNVRRYG
-116 QQAKKLLLPAIVAN
+116 AQSSKLLLPAIVAN
-130 AKQTFT
+130 ARQTYV

-151 NKLRELGV
+151 NKLRELGI

-179 DEHKLD
+179 DEHKQD
-185 YVNLFK
+185 YRNLFQ

-200 HLWEN
+200 HLWQN
-205 KLIEMGCPREKVHV
+205 KLIEMGCPPEKIHV

-230 FTPRAAFHQPLR
+230 FQPRDAFHTPLR

-257 AVKASEILRDKG
+257 AVKASAILKQRG
-269 GQFQFTIIGN
+269 GQFQYTIIGN
-279 GEQDGIMR
+279 GDQDQMMR
-287 EHIARAGLEDCVT
+287 DFIAREEMDDCVT

-306 QNEIREAL
+306 QEEIRQAL

-325 TASDG
+325 TAADG

-352 YHSGIPELIEND
+352 FHSGIPELIENN
-364 VSGWLVAENNAE
+364 VSGWLVKEDDAE
-376 ALAETLLRLSRGDVD
+376 ALAETLLKLSEGTVD

-399 RQKVET
+399 RHKVET
-405 EFNQHIAYGELA
+405 EFNQHIAYRELA
-417 KILERMV
+417 QILEQMV

>member
-1 MATALQQ
+1 
-8 KFSTSWGEVMKLTFF
+8 MKLTFF

-58 LINRH
+58 LVNRH
-63 AAFDEYNLA
+63 AAFDEYQLA

-83 VSNLDKL
+83 VSIVDKL
-90 TQRIGLMLPKI
+90 NQRLKLVLPKVA
-101 TKLSLLKSLNIARYG
+101 KPSLLRSLNVRRYG
-116 QQAKKLLLPAIVAN
+116 AQSSKLLLPSIVAN
-130 AKQTFT
+130 ASQTFT

-159 LKGKQATVF
+159 LRGKQATVF

-179 DEHKLD
+179 DEHKRD

-200 HLWEN
+200 HLWQN
-205 KLIEMGCPREKVHV
+205 RLIEMGCPPEKIHV

-230 FTPRAAFHQPLR
+230 FHPRQGFHKPLR

-257 AVKASEILRDKG
+257 AVKASAILKQRG
-269 GQFQFTIIGN
+269 GQFQYTIIGN
-279 GEQDGIMR
+279 GDQDEMMR
-287 EHIARAGLEDCVT
+287 DFIAEKGMEDCVT

-306 QNEIREAL
+306 QDEIRNAL

-325 TASDG
+325 TAADG

-352 YHSGIPELIEND
+352 FHSGIPELIEHN
-364 VSGWLVAENNAE
+364 VSGWLVEEDNPE
-376 ALAETLLRLSRGDVD
+376 ALAETLLQLSQGKVD

-399 RQKVET
+399 RHKVET
-405 EFNQHIAYGELA
+405 EFNQHVAYGELA
-417 KILERMV
+417 QILERMV

>member
-1 MATALQQ
+1 
-8 KFSTSWGEVMKLTFF
+8 MKLTFF

-47 DVEII
+47 EVEII

-58 LINRH
+58 LVNRH
-63 AAFDEYNLA
+63 AAFDEYGLA
-72 AKTHYLLPEEK
+72 AKTHFLLPEEK
-83 VSNLDKL
+83 VSIVDKL
-90 TQRIGLMLPKI
+90 NQRIKLVLPKV
-101 TKLSLLKSLNIARYG
+101 TKPSLLRSLNVRRYG
-116 QQAKKLLLPAIVAN
+116 AQSSKLLLPSIVAN

-179 DEHKLD
+179 EEHKLD
-185 YVNLFK
+185 YVNLFR

-200 HLWEN
+200 NLWKN
-205 KLIEMGCPREKVHV
+205 KLIEMGCPPEKIHV

-230 FTPRAAFHQPLR
+230 FQPRQAFQTPLR

-257 AVKASEILRDKG
+257 AVKASAILKQRG
-269 GQFQFTIIGN
+269 GQFQYTIIGN
-279 GEQDGIMR
+279 GDQDEMMR
-287 EHIARAGLEDCVT
+287 NFIAREGMEDCVS

-306 QNEIREAL
+306 QEEIRRAL
-314 NEADIFLLPSK
+314 SEADIFLLPSK
-325 TASDG
+325 TAADG

-352 YHSGIPELIEND
+352 FHSGIPELIENN
-364 VSGWLVAENNAE
+364 VSGWLVEEDDPE
-376 ALAETLLRLSRGDVD
+376 ALAETLLKLSQGEVD

-399 RQKVET
+399 RHKVET

-417 KILERMV
+417 QILERLV

>member
-1 MATALQQ
+1 
-8 KFSTSWGEVMKLTFF
+8 MKLTFF

-47 DVEII
+47 EVEII

-58 LINRH
+58 LVNRH
-63 AAFDEYNLA
+63 AAFDEYGLA

-83 VSNLDKL
+83 ISIVDKL
-90 TQRIGLMLPKI
+90 NQRIKLVLPKV
-101 TKLSLLKSLNIARYG
+101 TKPSLLRSLNVRRYG
-116 QQAKKLLLPAIVAN
+116 AQSSKLLLPSIVAN

-179 DEHKLD
+179 EEHKLD
-185 YVNLFK
+185 YVNLFR

-200 HLWEN
+200 NLWKN
-205 KLIEMGCPREKVHV
+205 KLIEMGCSPEKIHV

-230 FTPRAAFHQPLR
+230 FQPRQAFQTPLR

-257 AVKASEILRDKG
+257 AVKASAILKQRG
-269 GQFQFTIIGN
+269 GQFQYTIIGN
-279 GEQDGIMR
+279 GDQDEMMR
-287 EHIARAGLEDCVT
+287 DFIAREGMEDCVS

-306 QNEIREAL
+306 QEEIRRAL
-314 NEADIFLLPSK
+314 SEADIFLLPSK
-325 TASDG
+325 TAADG

-352 YHSGIPELIEND
+352 FHSGIPELIENN
-364 VSGWLVAENNAE
+364 VSGWLVEEDDPE
-376 ALAETLLRLSRGDVD
+376 ALAETLLKLSQGEVD

-399 RQKVET
+399 RHKVET

-417 KILERMV
+417 QILERLV

>member
-1 MATALQQ
+1 
-8 KFSTSWGEVMKLTFF
+8 MKLTFF

-47 DVEII
+47 EVEII

-58 LINRH
+58 LVNRH
-63 AAFDEYNLA
+63 AAFDEYGLA

-83 VSNLDKL
+83 VSIVDKL
-90 TQRIGLMLPKI
+90 NQRLRLVLPKV
-101 TKLSLLKSLNIARYG
+101 TKPSLLRSLNVRRYG
-116 QQAKKLLLPAIVAN
+116 AQSSKLLLPSIVAN
-130 AKQTFT
+130 ATQTFT

-179 DEHKLD
+179 EEHKLD
-185 YVNLFK
+185 YVNLFR

-200 HLWEN
+200 HLWQN
-205 KLIEMGCPREKVHV
+205 KLIEMGCPPEKIHV

-230 FTPRAAFHQPLR
+230 FQPRQAFHSPLR

-257 AVKASEILRDKG
+257 AVKASAILKQRG
-269 GQFQFTIIGN
+269 GQFQYTIIGN
-279 GEQDGIMR
+279 GDQDEMMR
-287 EHIARAGLEDCVT
+287 DFIAREGMEDCVS

-306 QNEIREAL
+306 QDEIRRAL
-314 NEADIFLLPSK
+314 SEADIFLLPSK
-325 TASDG
+325 TAADG

-352 YHSGIPELIEND
+352 FHSGIPELIENN
-364 VSGWLVAENNAE
+364 VSGWLVEEDDPE
-376 ALAETLLRLSRGDVD
+376 ALAETLLKLSQGEVD

-399 RQKVET
+399 RHKVET
-405 EFNQHIAYGELA
+405 EFNQHIAYGELVQ
-417 KILERMV
+417 ILERLA

>member
-1 MATALQQ
+1 
-8 KFSTSWGEVMKLTFF
+8 MKLTFF

-47 DVEII
+47 EVEII

-58 LINRH
+58 LVNRH
-63 AAFDEYNLA
+63 AAFDEYGLA

-83 VSNLDKL
+83 ISIVDKL
-90 TQRIGLMLPKI
+90 NQRIKLVLPKV
-101 TKLSLLKSLNIARYG
+101 TKPSLLRSLNVRRYG
-116 QQAKKLLLPAIVAN
+116 AQSSKLLLPSIVAN

-179 DEHKLD
+179 EEHKLD
-185 YVNLFK
+185 YVNLFR

-200 HLWEN
+200 ILWKN
-205 KLIEMGCPREKVHV
+205 KLIEMGCPPEKIHV

-230 FTPRAAFHQPLR
+230 FQPRQAFQTPLR

-257 AVKASEILRDKG
+257 AVKASAILKQRG
-269 GQFQFTIIGN
+269 GQFQYTIIGN
-279 GEQDGIMR
+279 GDQDEMMR
-287 EHIARAGLEDCVT
+287 DFIAREGMEDCVS

-306 QNEIREAL
+306 QEEIRRAL
-314 NEADIFLLPSK
+314 SEADIFLLPSK
-325 TASDG
+325 TAADG

-352 YHSGIPELIEND
+352 FHSGIPELIENN
-364 VSGWLVAENNAE
+364 VSGWLVEEDDPE
-376 ALAETLLRLSRGDVD
+376 ALAETLLKLSQGEVD

-399 RQKVET
+399 RHKVET

-417 KILERMV
+417 QILERLV